1 MELSNPDD
9 PTFLMF
15 SDIDSNLYESVIKS
29 QRVSVPY
36 DQFLPRFLS
45 ILDRISDSVDGLSD
59 LFTLEWVLTV
69 IVDSPFSS
77 N

>member
-9 PTFLMF
+9 LRFLMF

-29 QRVSVPY
+29 QRVSVSY

-59 LFTLEWVLTV
+59 LFTLGWVLTV
-69 IVDSPFSS
+69 IVDSLFSS

>member
-9 PTFLMF
+9 LTFLMF

-36 DQFLPRFLS
+36 DQFLPLFLS

>member
-9 PTFLMF
+9 LRFLMF

-29 QRVSVPY
+29 QRVSVSY

-59 LFTLEWVLTV
+59 LFTFGWVLTV
-69 IVDSPFSS
+69 IVDSLFSS